1 MSNINTVTF
10 TLGGLVLEVPSS
22 PFLEKN
28 RENAS
33 DVVVLDGSL
42 HTDFIS
48 NKKGWEINFGKLTA
62 AQYIALKAVYDNQFT
77 TLTYPTFVVPVMEI
91 NTPVRMYIND
101 KDVKGYG
108 DWVSNVTI
116 TLLEQ

>member
-1 MSNINTVTF
+1 MSSINTVTF
-10 TLGGLVLEVPSS
+10 TLGGLVLEVPST
-22 PFLEKN
+22 PFIEKN

-33 DVVVLDGSL
+33 DIMVLDGSIY
-42 HTDFIS
+42 TDFIS

-62 AQYIALKAVYDNQFT
+62 EQYNALRAVYDSQFT
-77 TLTYPTFVVPVMEI
+77 TLEYPTFDVPEMSI

-101 KDVKGYG
+101 KDIKGYG